1 MRCAL
6 RWPPVCALRRRAD
19 MAIYHLSVKPMSRK
33 GGRSATAAIAYR
45 AAEKIHDL
53 TSDQVFDYTRKRG
66 VEHTEIVLPTAA
78 AKHDINWARDR
89 QQLWNAAEMAEK
101 RKDAR
106 VAREYEVALP
116 HELNR
121 GQRVELVRAFAAD
134 LANRYGVA
142 VDFAIHAPHR
152 SGDER
157 NHHAHI
163 MTTTREVTATG
174 LGAKADIELGDRDR
188 GKKGLQSGALEIDT
202 LRARWETL
210 TNEHLREHQIEARID
225 RRSLEAQ
232 GIEREP
238 QSHLGPSVSSMER
251 RGMLTDVGQRLV
263 AERAAAVL
271 ERANRVAELAE
282 VRQEQQSLKVSMLD
296 LSAALSLARRER
308 GLEAPTAAEWGPE
321 LDASNPAE
329 RLMGEVK
336 ARAQELGAA
345 SEGAT
350 KVSKKRGMF
359 DGLKFNPERGQAF
372 EKVELSVAA
381 PTSEQVRAQAVEAL
395 HESIDRYARAWMDA
409 SRMQEKGLPI
419 LEHQITELQRAGKG
433 LDQARPGASQDLWNA
448 LEYEPDSHR
457 AMTTLE
463 GRERTTELLAGIERE
478 RRIQR
483 DPELEAE
490 RLVKVW
496 NGLEAE
502 RAELKGSEHAH
513 ARERVK
519 GRVRE
524 LALKLKRD
532 PELERVLKRRGPEL
546 GIAPGSRLARVIEEP
561 DIKRAL
567 SLSQGELGRSLG
579 LGM

>member
-1 MRCAL
+1 
-6 RWPPVCALRRRAD
+6 
-19 MAIYHLSVKPMSRK
+19 MAIYHLSVKPLSRK

-66 VEHTEIVLPTAA
+66 VEHAEIVLPTAA
-78 AKHDINWARDR
+78 AKLDINWARDR

-152 SGDER
+152 NGDER

-163 MTTTREVTATG
+163 MTTTREITATG

-251 RGMLTDVGQRLV
+251 RGMLTDVGQRLE
-263 AERAAAVL
+263 AERAAAAL
-271 ERANRVAELAE
+271 ERVNRAAELAE
-282 VRQEQQSLKVSMLD
+282 VRLEQQSLKVSMLD
-296 LSAALSLARRER
+296 LLAVLSLARRER
-308 GLEAPTAAEWGPE
+308 GLEAPTAAERGPE

-329 RLMGEVK
+329 RLMGQVK
-336 ARAQELGAA
+336 ARAQEFGTVG
-345 SEGAT
+345 EGT
-350 KVSKKRGMF
+350 IKVSKKRGIF
-359 DGLKFNPERGQAF
+359 DGLKLNSGRSADRSQAF
-372 EKVELSVAA
+372 DKVDLSVPASTPEQLRKQAA
-381 PTSEQVRAQAVEAL
+381 AAL

-419 LEHQITELQRAGKG
+419 LEHQITEMQRAGEG
-433 LDQARPGASQDLWNA
+433 LDQVRPGASQDLWNA

-463 GRERTTELLAGIERE
+463 GRERSAELLAGIERE

-483 DPELEAE
+483 DPALEAE

-502 RAELKGSEHAH
+502 RAELKGSEHTH

-524 LALKLKRD
+524 LALKLKRN
-532 PELERVLKRRGPEL
+532 PELEMVLKRRGPEL
-546 GIAPGSRLARVIEEP
+546 GIAPGSRLARVIQEP

-567 SLSQGELGRSLG
+567 SLSQRELGRSLG